1 MGYRSEVAGCISVD
15 KVRKEIPNRTDVNGD
30 PKYEY
35 DYDRAKF
42 KEMIGFIKLS
52 RFWELWNQEKDNET
66 FGWKD
71 GCFILYGDGWKW
83 YPDYEDVQAWDK
95 LWESMQNIEGISGYF
110 CRVGEQADDI
120 EEMEFGDDPC
130 TDFFRPYTGIDFEG
144 EHILGKRDTDVK
156 ENKADQASTNPQE
169 ESCGSSVAQSAQA

>member
-1 MGYRSEVAGCISVD
+1 MLLDALIKFNFFSI
-15 KVRKEIPNRTDVNGD
+15 N
-30 PKYEY
+30 KY
-35 DYDRAKF
+35 DHKF
-42 KEMIGFIKLS
+42 SIYKICFIWLNIKLS

-71 GCFILYGDGWKW
+71 GCFILYGSDWKW
-83 YPDYEDVQAWDK
+83 YPDYEDVQAWDE
-95 LWESMQNIEGISGYF
+95 LWNSMQEIKGISGYF

-120 EEMEFGDDPC
+120 EEILFGDDPC

-156 ENKADQASTNPQE
+156 ENKADQAPTNPQE
-169 ESCGSSVAQSAQA
+169 ESCGSSVADSAQA